1 MNSTAL
7 ELYLYMGSKEPIIK
21 WLESEGVTTREEARE
36 KLAPIAKSNMMSVMA
51 LGAGS
56 LHGTNSGVKR
66 VLEHFPEEEVSEE
79 DSSEND

>member
-1 MNSTAL
+1 MDSTAL
-7 ELYLYMGSKEPIIK
+7 ELYLYMGSKKPIIE
-21 WLESEGVTTREEARE
+21 WLESEGVTTREEARK
-36 KLAPIAKSNMMSVMA
+36 KLAPIANGNMMSVMA

-56 LHGTNSGVKR
+56 LHGTVSGVKK